1 MLLQRMSSRRQE
13 RVEFSDIEETDKK
26 LIFES
31 LDMLFEVPFPVIETL
46 SLFYYQEN
54 SFIIE
59 LNENCDIKAQFLG
72 LLCKVFFHNLFD
84 WFNIYSFCYR
94 FFFLKKIYH

>member
-31 LDMLFEVPFPVIETL
+31 LDMPFEVPFPVIETL

-59 LNENCDIKAQFLG
+59 LNENCDIKAQF
-72 LLCKVFFHNLFD
+72 FRAFMQSIFP
-84 WFNIYSFCYR
+84 
-94 FFFLKKIYH
+94 